1 MLSLR
6 VVMLPKPSVI
16 LLNEYLKNDDSAVK
30 NVMLIQFQGW
40 VDNKTLKIVI
50 DCMFNNKIT
59 KTESES
65 GEDF

>member
-40 VDNKTLKIVI
+40 VNNKTLKIVI
-50 DCMFNNKIT
+50 NCMFINKIT

>member
-30 NVMLIQFQGW
+30 NVMLTQFQGW
-40 VDNKTLKIVI
+40 VNNKTLKIVI
-50 DCMFNNKIT
+50 NCMFNNKIT

-65 GEDF
+65 GEGF

>member
-40 VDNKTLKIVI
+40 VNNKTLKIVI
-50 DCMFNNKIT
+50 NCMFNNKIT